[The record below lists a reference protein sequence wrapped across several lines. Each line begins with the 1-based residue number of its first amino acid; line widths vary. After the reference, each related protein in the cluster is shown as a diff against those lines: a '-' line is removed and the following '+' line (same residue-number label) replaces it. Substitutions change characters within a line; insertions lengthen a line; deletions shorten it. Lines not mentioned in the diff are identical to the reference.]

1 MLAQIRGPWGDY
13 SSNILKYEAMES
25 CGEFLASSHQVQE
38 DELNARGCARQVEPI
53 MIRRSWNA
61 GREMVYG

>member
-1 MLAQIRGPWGDY
+1 
-13 SSNILKYEAMES
+13 MES
-25 CGEFLASSHQVQE
+25 CEEFLASSHQVQE
-38 DELNARGCARQVEPI
+38 DQLNARGCARQVEPI